1 MAQLDEVL
9 APDYLDGLNGW
20 PIERVRARR
29 DDAMMVETGLLYLR
43 RIAQGRLDIVQFE
56 QGRRRRGE
64 PCADLSELVGRLPEI
79 LADGVDASGRGQ
91 LTAVIASGEGEV
103 DPRLAAKLEAA
114 LPSARLDAIFDFDA
128 ADLAAVSDALGAFE
142 RSVSAQRHAVL
153 NVIDHLQ
160 EELVRR
166 YRSGE
171 ATVDSLLP

>member
-1 MAQLDEVL
+1 VAPLDQVL
-9 APDYLDGLNGW
+9 APDYLNGLRDW

-29 DDAMMVETGLLYLR
+29 DDATMVETGLLYLR
-43 RIAQGRLDIVQFE
+43 RVAQGRLDIVRFE
-56 QGRRRRGE
+56 QGRRWRGE
-64 PCADLSELVGRLPEI
+64 PGADLSELVGQLPEI
-79 LADGVDASGRGQ
+79 LADRVHTPERGQ
-91 LTAVIASGEGEV
+91 LTAVIAQGEV
-103 DPRLAAKLEAA
+103 DPRLSARLEAA
-114 LPSARLDAIFDFDA
+114 LPSARLDAIFDFSA
-128 ADLAAVSDALGAFE
+128 ADLATVSDALDAFE